1 MRQRIRSVMTVV
13 GRAEHNCSICIVVFL
28 CFCLR
33 RRKYGGKEKCNWL
46 NVFVGRA
53 GQKCL
58 ISIVMC
64 GEGGCFCLR
73 RKYELKES
81 IQVSV

>member
-1 MRQRIRSVMTVV
+1 MTVV
-13 GRAEHNCSICIVVFL
+13 GRAEHNCSICIVVCL

-33 RRKYGGKEKCNWL
+33 RRKYGGGKEKCNWL

-53 GQKCL
+53 EQKCL
-58 ISIVMC
+58 IRTVMC
-64 GEGGCFCLR
+64 VEGECFCLR